1 MNVLICDDHK
11 IMRDGLRKILQQLP
25 LISSIEEAANAS
37 ELIQLF
43 KQVSFDIVLLDISL
57 PDVSGM
63 KVLQMIKSK
72 WKNTNVLMLSMRP
85 QTQYAIR
92 AHKLGASGYLTKDIS
107 SEELLNAIKTVA
119 KGKKYISKS
128 LADSM
133 LNTLYLE
140 KEQWKHDSL
149 SAREFEILI
158 QLANGVTLS
167 AIGGELSISS
177 KTVSTYRTRIL
188 KKMGLNNNS
197 CLTKYCLENNLI

>member
-63 KVLQMIKSK
+63 EVLQMIKSK
-72 WKNTNVLMLSMRP
+72 WENTNVLMLTMRS

>member
-11 IMRDGLRKILQQLP
+11 IMREGLRKILQQLP
-25 LISSIEEAANAS
+25 IISSIEEAANAS

-43 KQVSFDIVLLDISL
+43 KHASFDIVLLDISL

-63 KVLQMIKSK
+63 EVLQMIKSK
-72 WKNTNVLMLSMRP
+72 WENTNVLMLTMRS

-119 KGKKYISKS
+119 KGKKYISMS

-140 KEQWKHDSL
+140 KEQWKHNSL

-177 KTVSTYRTRIL
+177 KTVSTYRTRVL

-197 CLTKYCLENNLI
+197 DLTKYCLENNLI

>member
-11 IMRDGLRKILQQLP
+11 IMREGLRKILQQLP
-25 LISSIEEAANAS
+25 IISSIEEAANAS

-63 KVLQMIKSK
+63 EVLQMIKSK
-72 WKNTNVLMLSMRP
+72 WENTNVLMLTMRS

>member
-25 LISSIEEAANAS
+25 IISSIEEAANAS

-43 KQVSFDIVLLDISL
+43 KHASFDIVLLDISL

-92 AHKLGASGYLTKDIS
+92 AHKLGASGYLTKDVS
-107 SEELLNAIKTVA
+107 SEELLNAIKIVA

-158 QLANGVTLS
+158 QLANGMTLS

-177 KTVSTYRTRIL
+177 KTVSTYRTRIF
-188 KKMGLNNNS
+188 KKMGLNSNS

>member
-1 MNVLICDDHK
+1 
-11 IMRDGLRKILQQLP
+11 
-25 LISSIEEAANAS
+25 
-37 ELIQLF
+37 
-43 KQVSFDIVLLDISL
+43 
-57 PDVSGM
+57 
-63 KVLQMIKSK
+63 
-72 WKNTNVLMLSMRP
+72 
-85 QTQYAIR
+85 
-92 AHKLGASGYLTKDIS
+92 
-107 SEELLNAIKTVA
+107 
-119 KGKKYISKS
+119 
-128 LADSM
+128 M

>member
-92 AHKLGASGYLTKDIS
+92 AHKLGASGYLTKDVS